1 MATRIVARVTC
12 QPPGAPPVVRVGAG
26 LHKQSPAQVLIFPP
40 DVLTGDTDHSPGGP
54 QGPGDGGG
62 ARSSAHNKDDGKLFV

>member
-12 QPPGAPPVVRVGAG
+12 QPPGAPPVVSVGAG

-40 DVLTGDTDHSPGGP
+40 DVLTGDTDQDSGDPG
-54 QGPGDGGG
+54 QGDGGG
-62 ARSSAHNKDDGKLFV
+62 ATSSAHLKDDGKLFV

>member
-12 QPPGAPPVVRVGAG
+12 QPPGAPPVVSRVGAG

-40 DVLTGDTDHSPGGP
+40 DVLTGDTDQGPGGP
-54 QGPGDGGG
+54 G
-62 ARSSAHNKDDGKLFV
+62 AR

>member
-40 DVLTGDTDHSPGGP
+40 DVLTGDTDQGPGGP
-54 QGPGDGGG
+54 G
-62 ARSSAHNKDDGKLFV
+62 AR